1 MGYIGLFLSG
11 ATLFLNA
18 LVMYGKA
25 NAKSVSYFNLF
36 VGTLQIIIPFY
47 LVLVSEQTPWDLYN
61 NAGTFLFG
69 LTYLYVGF
77 TLMRD
82 LDGTGL
88 GYFSL
93 WVSIIALFYTIVTV
107 VHFQDYV
114 LATHWFMWA
123 FLWFLFYLSNA
134 LGKDINTYIGKV
146 AFVQSWV
153 TLTVPSML
161 YFVGLWTVDSIQFLF
176 LLISIASMVYFA
188 MAGLPL
194 VKTSKKSTRKSMEPQ
209 GAN

>member
-18 LVMYGKA
+18 LVMAGKA

-47 LVLVSEQTPWDLYN
+47 LVLVSEQTSWDLYN

-77 TLMRD
+77 TMMRD

-93 WVSIIALFYTIVTV
+93 WVSIIALFYTTVTV
-107 VHFQDYV
+107 LHFQDYV
-114 LATHWFMWA
+114 MASHWFMWA
-123 FLWFLFYLSNA
+123 FLWFLFYLSNT
-134 LGKDINTYIGKV
+134 LGKNINTYIGKV

-153 TLTVPSML
+153 TLTIPSLL
-161 YFVGLWTVDSIQFLF
+161 YFVGLWTVDSVQLLF
-176 LLISIASMVYFA
+176 LIISFVSMVYFVV
-188 MAGLPL
+188 AGLPF
-194 VKTSKKSTRKSMEPQ
+194 VKAKRKSTQKSMEPQ